1 MRKHFTL
8 IELLVV
14 IAIIA
19 ILAAML
25 LPALQQA
32 RDRARA
38 TTCVSNLKQ
47 MGTIARTY
55 MDDHREFWPAGK
67 PDWVQ
72 IDGLY
77 STNYV
82 YNLYRGK
89 YIGKGAV
96 DNSGNPEARCPVIT
110 LNRGKTGGTDLI
122 TIPQTYGTQYVH
134 NDVGNTAGLGQIGY
148 YTNLPSFSNGYAPP
162 ASSENPMSRQ
172 PENKAVSP
180 SMRVLLCDAT
190 TTTPVGDCQSAWLY
204 VYNSKHRAYGK
215 PYLLHN
221 GRINLLTVGGNVASA
236 DDGAFLTQYYFPGFF
251 MTGKPGSIRAQKY
264 YLDGQVPEDGLQNPY

>member
-1 MRKHFTL
+1 MKKQCFTL

-82 YNLYRGK
+82 YNFYKGK

-96 DNSGNPEARCPVIT
+96 DNTGNPFVRCPSIA
-110 LNRGKTGGTDLI
+110 LNRGKTGGTELI

-134 NDVGNTAGLGQIGY
+134 NDTGSPKTQFGY
-148 YTNLPSFSNGYAPP
+148 YTNVPTLNNGYAPP
-162 ASSENPMSRQ
+162 QSSENPIKDRQ
-172 PENKAVSP
+172 PENTAVGP
-180 SMRVLLCDAT
+180 SNRALLCDGT
-190 TTTPVGDCQSAWLY
+190 TTTPVGDCQSALLY
-204 VYNSKHRAYGK
+204 IYNSSHRIYGK
-215 PYLLHN
+215 PYLHHS
-221 GRINLLTVGGNVASA
+221 GRINVLTLGGNVASA
-236 DDGAFLTQYYFPGFF
+236 DREP
-251 MTGKPGSIRAQKY
+251 S
-264 YLDGQVPEDGLQNPY
+264 